1 MSRARTALIVPA
13 CLALL
18 AACPALAGAQTEAPP
33 GVSEVDQYTE
43 TLPGPGGNETLDH
56 PDESTTGGGGGS
68 DGGGPEQPVL
78 APETVQELERLGPAG
93 RATAELA
100 ESTVPGGD
108 RGADRGSNR
117 APATGGDDSGSP
129 SGLGALVDALGGS
142 QGEGMG
148 IVLPL
153 ILLAVAG
160 AGIGFA
166 VLRSRAG
173 QTS

>member
-1 MSRARTALIVPA
+1 MRRVRIALILPA
-13 CLALL
+13 CLALV

-43 TLPGPGGNETLDH
+43 TLPGPGGNETLDR
-56 PDESTTGGGGGS
+56 PDGGAAGGGDP
-68 DGGGPEQPVL
+68 DGGGPEQPIL
-78 APETVQELERLGPAG
+78 APETVQELERLGPEG

-100 ESTVPGGD
+100 ATTAP
-108 RGADRGSNR
+108 RGDRGSN
-117 APATGGDDSGSP
+117 PALAAGGHDSGSP
-129 SGLGALVDALGGS
+129 SGVGALVDALSGS
-142 QGEGMG
+142 DGEGMG
-148 IVLPL
+148 ILLPL
-153 ILLAVAG
+153 ILLAVAA